1 MELENVKIF
10 INSTRSRFRLPLL
23 WEFFFSILLESKL
36 LFINQLIGRGGGV
49 GIGSETNIE
58 IYRLCV
64 GNTTG
69 SLENTQ
75 IHKYQRGDFK
85 IIQLNSPN
93 LCVATLAVSAVDETH
108 LKIQNR
114 RVPGISEGSL
124 ADWQLTSFWYLYFHV
139 CVYSKHDGANND
151 DWSLEGWKVE
161 CMSVC
166 RSQKRDMRSV
176 SV

>member
-1 MELENVKIF
+1 MMELENVKIF

-75 IHKYQRGDFK
+75 IHKYQRRDFK
-85 IIQLNSPN
+85 ITHLNSPN

-108 LKIQNR
+108 LKIEKR
-114 RVPGISEGSL
+114 RVPGINRNQKVL
-124 ADWQLTSFWYLYFHV
+124 
-139 CVYSKHDGANND
+139 
-151 DWSLEGWKVE
+151 WKIGN
-161 CMSVC
+161 
-166 RSQKRDMRSV
+166 
-176 SV
+176 

>member
-23 WEFFFSILLESKL
+23 WEFFFSIWLESKL
-36 LFINQLIGRGGGV
+36 LFINQLIGRGGV

-93 LCVATLAVSAVDETH
+93 LCVATLAVPAAVDETH
-108 LKIQNR
+108 LKIQKR
-114 RVPGISEGSL
+114 RVPGINRNQWRFFGRL
-124 ADWQLTSFWYLYFHV
+124 AIDQFLIFIFPCLCLFEAWRRQQWWLKF
-139 CVYSKHDGANND
+139 GR
-151 DWSLEGWKVE
+151 LEGR
-161 CMSVC
+161 MYVC
-166 RSQKRDMRSV
+166 L
-176 SV
+176 